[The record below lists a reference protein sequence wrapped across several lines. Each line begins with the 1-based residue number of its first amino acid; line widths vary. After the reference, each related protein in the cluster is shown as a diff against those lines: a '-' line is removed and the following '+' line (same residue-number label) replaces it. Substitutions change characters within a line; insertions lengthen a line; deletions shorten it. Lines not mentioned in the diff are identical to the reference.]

1 MPSSVKFLGR
11 RDEEW
16 IYIPMGMNCIWGF
29 VFGGKSQFQMRNKQ
43 AMKGSKRC
51 DKYSDIIGGS
61 SRKSNNCRQS
71 ARESTSRA
79 KQPCQQSQQALKNL
93 PCISSDRSV
102 SNRRLLGRS
111 QRRRLVGVQFE
122 EGLQYR
128 INDNDESKVSNI
140 CMMIFDHFLG
150 LQASMLLQSLVPE
163 FLTHLAP
170 QLFNFKLTDAFEAG
184 YLEN

>member
-1 MPSSVKFLGR
+1 
-11 RDEEW
+11 
-16 IYIPMGMNCIWGF
+16 MGMNCIWGF

-43 AMKGSKRC
+43 AMKGTKRC

-140 CMMIFDHFLG
+140 CMMIFDQFLG
-150 LQASMLLQSLVPE
+150 PTSMLLQSLVCE
-163 FLTHLAP
+163 FLTHLTP
-170 QLFNFKLTDAFEAG
+170 QIFNFKLADAFGAG
-184 YLEN
+184 YLENQCWVIHKISL